1 MDTRRYKPFTITRDM
16 LPLNETVSNYKVGGL
31 EPCKVFDL
39 AEQLDYC
46 FTTIQTPI
54 QYAEDM
60 NVPTNDTALLA
71 RFTQTNNVVDT
82 INNEVYDVQESDTT
96 TAYPTATTVEYGR
109 PHQPDEPPGAPV
121 QLAGEGD
128 QA

>member
-1 MDTRRYKPFTITRDM
+1 MNARRYKSFTITRDM

-31 EPCKVFDL
+31 KQYKQFDL

-54 QYAEDM
+54 QYADNM

-71 RFTQTNNVVDT
+71 RFTQTNYVTGN
-82 INNEVYDVQESDTT
+82 INEDAQKSDPATTCT
-96 TAYPTATTVEYGR
+96 TATADEYGR
-109 PHQPDEPPGAPV
+109 PHQPDEPSGVAV
-121 QLAGEGD
+121 QLAGESD
-128 QA
+128 EA

>member
-16 LPLNETVSNYKVGGL
+16 LPLNETVCNYKVGGL
-31 EPCKVFDL
+31 EQYKQFDL
-39 AEQLDYC
+39 ADQLDYC
-46 FTTIQTPI
+46 FTAIQTPI
-54 QYAEDM
+54 QYADNM

-82 INNEVYDVQESDTT
+82 INNDVQESTT
-96 TAYPTATTVEYGR
+96 TATTATTVEYGR

>member
-1 MDTRRYKPFTITRDM
+1 MDTRRYKPFTITRDI

-31 EPCKVFDL
+31 KQYKQFDL

-54 QYAEDM
+54 QYADNM

-71 RFTQTNNVVDT
+71 RFTQTNNVADT
-82 INNEVYDVQESDTT
+82 INEDVQENDAT
-96 TAYPTATTVEYGR
+96 TACATATADEYGR
-109 PHQPDEPPGAPV
+109 LDKPDQPSGVAV
-121 QLAGEGD
+121 QLAGEGSE
-128 QA
+128 A

>member
-1 MDTRRYKPFTITRDM
+1 MDTRRYKSFTITRDM

-31 EPCKVFDL
+31 KQYKQFDL

-54 QYAEDM
+54 QYADDM

-82 INNEVYDVQESDTT
+82 INEDVKESDTT
-96 TAYPTATTVEYGR
+96 TACATATADEYGR
-109 PHQPDEPPGAPV
+109 PHQPDEPSGVAV
-121 QLAGEGD
+121 QLAGESD
-128 QA
+128 EA

>member
-1 MDTRRYKPFTITRDM
+1 MDTRRYKPFTITRDI

-31 EPCKVFDL
+31 KQYKQFDL

-54 QYAEDM
+54 QYADDM

-71 RFTQTNNVVDT
+71 RFTQTNNVADT
-82 INNEVYDVQESDTT
+82 INEDVQENDTT
-96 TAYPTATTVEYGR
+96 TSYPTATTVEYGR

-121 QLAGEGD
+121 QLAGERD
-128 QA
+128 EA

>member
-1 MDTRRYKPFTITRDM
+1 MNTRRYKPFTITRDM

-54 QYAEDM
+54 QYAKDM

-82 INNEVYDVQESDTT
+82 INDVQESTT
-96 TAYPTATTVEYGR
+96 TDTPATATADEYGR
-109 PHQPDEPPGAPV
+109 PHQPDQPPGVAV
-121 QLAGEGD
+121 QLAGEGSE
-128 QA
+128 A

>member
-1 MDTRRYKPFTITRDM
+1 MDTKHYKSFTITRDM

-31 EPCKVFDL
+31 KQYKQFDL

-54 QYAEDM
+54 QYADNM

-71 RFTQTNNVVDT
+71 RFTQTNNVADT
-82 INNEVYDVQESDTT
+82 INEDVKAS
-96 TAYPTATTVEYGR
+96 TATATATATTPE
-109 PHQPDEPPGAPV
+109 
-121 QLAGEGD
+121 
-128 QA
+128 

>member
-1 MDTRRYKPFTITRDM
+1 MDTRRYKPFTITRDI

-31 EPCKVFDL
+31 KQYKQFDL

-54 QYAEDM
+54 QYADNM

-82 INNEVYDVQESDTT
+82 INDDVQESDTT
-96 TAYPTATTVEYGR
+96 TACATATADEYGR
-109 PHQPDEPPGAPV
+109 PHQPDQPPGVAV
-121 QLAGEGD
+121 QLAGEGSE
-128 QA
+128 A

>member
-31 EPCKVFDL
+31 KQYKQFDL

-46 FTTIQTPI
+46 FTAIQTPI
-54 QYAEDM
+54 QYADDM

-71 RFTQTNNVVDT
+71 RFTQTNNVADT
-82 INNEVYDVQESDTT
+82 INEDVQENDAT
-96 TAYPTATTVEYGR
+96 TACATATADEYGR
-109 PHQPDEPPGAPV
+109 PHQPDESSGVAV
-121 QLAGEGD
+121 QLAGEGSE
-128 QA
+128 A